1 MAEPY
6 DIRYSQ
12 EAVNDLVA
20 IRAYDQRAII
30 DGIEQHLINQPRL
43 VSRSR
48 IKEML
53 QPFWSQYRLRIEDFR
68 VYYDVDDAARVI
80 YILRVLSKGTEQTP
94 ESPP

>member
-6 DIRYSQ
+6 DIQYSH
-12 EAVNDLVA
+12 EAINDLVA
-20 IRAYDQRAII
+20 IRAYDQRVII
-30 DGIEQHLINQPRL
+30 GGIEQHLLYQPRL

-68 VYYDVDDAARVI
+68 IYYDVDDAARVI
-80 YILRVLSKGTEQTP
+80 YILRVVSKATEQTP

>member
-12 EAVNDLVA
+12 EAVSDLGAV
-20 IRAYDQRAII
+20 RAYDQRTII
-30 DGIEQHLINQPRL
+30 DGIEQHLLYQPRV

-68 VYYDVDDAARVI
+68 VYYDVDEPAHVVNVLR
-80 YILRVLSKGTEQTP
+80 ILAKTTEPTP
-94 ESPP
+94 ESSP